1 MLDLQRGANQISADA
16 EEQIQ
21 GLSRQLREAELRV
34 KDVEERAATQVQIVE
49 KKAEARVSEITKQ
62 MKEAEQRAEIRV
74 NGVEKKAEEREK
86 RAEAR
91 VAEMA
96 RQMKDVE
103 ERAAAQVRGVEER
116 AAAQVRG
123 VEERAEAKIQD
134 LSTQLQRSQD
144 LLTGFEARAS
154 ARDELME
161 RIMARLEER
170 IPKSGNGHTIIA

>member
-34 KDVEERAATQVQIVE
+34 KDVEERAAAQVQIVE

-62 MKEAEQRAEIRV
+62 MKESEHRV
-74 NGVEKKAEEREK
+74 S
-86 RAEAR
+86 
-91 VAEMA
+91 EMA
-96 RQMKDVE
+96 RQMKEAEQRAETRVKGVE

>member
-34 KDVEERAATQVQIVE
+34 KVTEE
-49 KKAEARVSEITKQ
+49 KAEARVSEITKQ
-62 MKEAEQRAEIRV
+62 MKEAEHRV
-74 NGVEKKAEEREK
+74 S
-86 RAEAR
+86 
-91 VAEMA
+91 EMA
-96 RQMKDVE
+96 RQMKE
-103 ERAAAQVRGVEER
+103 AEQRAETRVKGVEER

-170 IPKSGNGHTIIA
+170 IPKSGNSHTIIA

>member
-34 KDVEERAATQVQIVE
+34 KVAED
-49 KKAEARVSEITKQ
+49 KAEARVSEITKQ
-62 MKEAEQRAEIRV
+62 MKDV
-74 NGVEKKAEEREK
+74 EERAAAQVRGVEK

-91 VAEMA
+91 VSEMA
-96 RQMKDVE
+96 RQMKEAEQRAETRVKGVE

-161 RIMARLEER
+161 RIMTRLEER

>member
-34 KDVEERAATQVQIVE
+34 KVTEE
-49 KKAEARVSEITKQ
+49 KAEARVSEITKQ
-62 MKEAEQRAEIRV
+62 MK
-74 NGVEKKAEEREK
+74 
-86 RAEAR
+86 
-91 VAEMA
+91 
-96 RQMKDVE
+96 DVE
-103 ERAAAQVRGVEER
+103 ERAAAQVRGVEKRAEARVSEMERQMKEAEQRAETRVKGVEER